1 MTFKV
6 TVRDPQGNLVND
18 LLVVAN
24 DLITGQQFSRSTAAG
39 YADVAT
45 FPPSAPGHRVTLYVQ
60 DPELRYKGLV
70 RGDAYET
77 TDEDQ
82 LIDLVVDPFV

>member
-6 TVRDPQGNLVND
+6 TVRDPEGNPVND

-39 YADVAT
+39 YADVAM

-60 DPELRYKGLV
+60 DPQLRYKGLV
-70 RGDAYET
+70 HGDAYET
-77 TDEDQ
+77 TAADQ
-82 LIDLVVDPFV
+82 VLELVVDPFV